1 MRYYNNTIASLHRKD
16 MTKASSLLKKQDPLM
31 HHLLKWVPKIVIN
44 INREYASAGT
54 LDLNDLIAI
63 GNYHLINALNNVYMM
78 NKPSLADIPEA
89 EHAPVIWTYVK
100 KSILFEVKREI
111 NLSKDGVRT
120 WREGDPGRQISIKG
134 KTAEEDFVTELFPD
148 FFDEQFMLYH
158 DNTDTM
164 WNIIQLGIGLDEAM
178 DKSLSFDESKL
189 IKLFYGIDQD
199 KKSYKELSKMFRKS
213 TKALEI
219 TKRRAIKKLKSEE
232 TRKIIQ
238 LYYDF

>member
-44 INREYASAGT
+44 ITREYPAIGT

-63 GNYHLINALNNVYMM
+63 GNYHLITAIDNVFKM

-100 KSILFEVKREI
+100 KSVLLKIRNEI
-111 NLSKDGVRT
+111 DYLKDGVRT
-120 WREGDPGRQISIKG
+120 HSANGMPFVSAPEHN
-134 KTAEEDFVTELFPD
+134 FVTELFPD

-158 DNTDTM
+158 DNADTM
-164 WNIIQLGIGLDEAM
+164 WDIIQLGIGLDEAM
-178 DKSLSFDESKL
+178 DKVLSYDESKL
-189 IKLFYGIDQD
+189 IKKFYGIDQE
-199 KKSYKELSKMFRKS
+199 KHSYKRLSKEFRKS

-219 TKRRAIKKLKSEE
+219 TKRRAIKKLKNEE